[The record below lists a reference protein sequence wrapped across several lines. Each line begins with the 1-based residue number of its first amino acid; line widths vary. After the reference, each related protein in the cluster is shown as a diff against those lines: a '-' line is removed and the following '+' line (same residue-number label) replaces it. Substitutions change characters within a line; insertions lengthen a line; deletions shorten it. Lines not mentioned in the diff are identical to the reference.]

1 MHTLE
6 LSLQFLSRI
15 NIHASASIRN
25 FIMHNSNQTVLYLV
39 VPSVFIGSTRA
50 LGLADCVSGAKNFYV
65 SVDARSVCG
74 SLPSCFYW
82 PTTRYHVCNLS
93 VTGRK
98 WKWLFCLLLM
108 FLSEF
113 CSTMFFFQIR
123 LEWHC
128 YWALKMD
135 FVFNHRLLDTCHEWN
150 GRTDR
155 NLTNRAL

>member
-1 MHTLE
+1 MILPDLVCKVYAYIRTKLTVLVAHKHRGLY
-6 LSLQFLSRI
+6 
-15 NIHASASIRN
+15 ASASIRN

-98 WKWLFCLLLM
+98 WK
-108 FLSEF
+108 
-113 CSTMFFFQIR
+113 
-123 LEWHC
+123 
-128 YWALKMD
+128 
-135 FVFNHRLLDTCHEWN
+135 
-150 GRTDR
+150 
-155 NLTNRAL
+155 